1 MLVGMIFSISIFSAL
16 LPNTDL
22 TRISHSETVAYT
34 FLALSLDTSAPGVWQ
49 CKMSEKRNQFASVK

>member
-1 MLVGMIFSISIFSAL
+1 MLVGLIFSISIFSAL

-22 TRISHSETVAYT
+22 IRISHSKTLGYT

-49 CKMSEKRNQFASVK
+49 CKTSEKRNQFASVK